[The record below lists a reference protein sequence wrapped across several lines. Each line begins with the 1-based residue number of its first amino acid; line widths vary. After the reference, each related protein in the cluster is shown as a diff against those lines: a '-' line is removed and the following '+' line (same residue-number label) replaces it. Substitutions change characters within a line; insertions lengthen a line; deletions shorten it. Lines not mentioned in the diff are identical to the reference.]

1 MCLGSSLHVWFTMQ
15 YVGLYIATAFF
26 CYMVYLNA
34 DSYGTEWVP
43 QKYMNVIQK
52 ANEVINGNADEN
64 KTLVDD
70 IERGKKD

>member
-1 MCLGSSLHVWFTMQ
+1 
-15 YVGLYIATAFF
+15 
-26 CYMVYLNA
+26 MVYLNA

-70 IERGKKD
+70 IERG